1 MIIKMNHEGLDFT
14 INADVKCFF
23 EDELPLGCPLLPK
36 ITVKVKEVCIKD
48 TDILG
53 ILDKDFVKDIEKV
66 IRDAHNRE
74 FASRMCIQS

>member
-23 EDELPLGCPLLPK
+23 EDELPLGCPLLPTIK
-36 ITVKVKEVCIKD
+36 VEVKEICVKD

-53 ILDKDFVKDIEKV
+53 ILDKDFVKDVEKV

-74 FASRMCIQS
+74 IASRMCVQS